1 MFDYMILEQT
11 AKTAYQVVHE
21 QVVSQ
26 QTYSWDIP
34 INVIAQEHLA
44 TMSSEELDNDWRL
57 NEFFGTIA
65 VINLP
70 QDTERLKRI
79 TEELHAVGTYD
90 FEVFEAIDGRKDL
103 QPAIWKKLKKNRLKN
118 PIDKNEKKEIL
129 DRLHQGEAG
138 CYMSHYLLIKR
149 TKEAFDNAVNELQNA
164 KSLNDEIAISNATNK
179 VRKYS
184 RILILEDDSGFGI
197 VHEDK
202 TQSSKKGVG
211 ILFRKA
217 LKTLPKRWD
226 MLYLMS
232 IAQEKTKKISE
243 HIYQLRRSAFANA
256 YVINYTMYA
265 PIISILEQIED
276 PKIKEVLPL
285 DKAISY
291 RHYLYRVFAIY
302 PSIAFQFDG
311 TSTIDG
317 VATPTLQQHQPIY
330 H

>member
-1 MFDYMILEQT
+1 MFDNMILENT
-11 AKTAYQVVHE
+11 AKTASPVVHE
-21 QVVSQ
+21 QLVSQ
-26 QTYSWDIP
+26 PTYSWEIP
-34 INVIAQEHLA
+34 IHAIAQEHLE
-44 TMSSEELDNDWRL
+44 TLSSEELDNDWRL
-57 NEFFGTIA
+57 SEFFGTIA

-79 TEELHAVGTYD
+79 TEELHAVGAYD

-103 QPAIWKKLKKNRLKN
+103 KPSIWKKLKKNRLRS
-118 PIDKNEKKEIL
+118 PIDNNEKKEIL

-149 TKEAFDNAVNELQNA
+149 TKEAFDRAINELKNA
-164 KSLNDEIAISNATNK
+164 KSLKDEIAISIATNK

-184 RILILEDDSGFGI
+184 RILILEDDTGFGI
-197 VHEDK
+197 VNADN
-202 TQSSKKGVG
+202 TQSSKKDVG
-211 ILFRKA
+211 TLFRKA

-232 IAQEKTKKISE
+232 IALEKSKKLSK
-243 HIYQLRRSAFANA
+243 HIYELRRSAFANA
-256 YVINYTMYA
+256 YVINYTMYD
-265 PIISILEQIED
+265 PIITILERIED

-291 RHYLYRVFAIY
+291 RHYLYRVYAIY

-317 VATPTLQQHQPIY
+317 MITPTLKQHQPIRR
-330 H
+330 